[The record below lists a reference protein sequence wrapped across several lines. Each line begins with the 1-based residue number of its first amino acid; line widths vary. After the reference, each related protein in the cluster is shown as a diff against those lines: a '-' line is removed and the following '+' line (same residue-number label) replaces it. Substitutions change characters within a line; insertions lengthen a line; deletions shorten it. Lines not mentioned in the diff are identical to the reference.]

1 MQNSDTWK
9 KVNKLDD
16 SFHLKKISWY
26 FTTRTHL
33 KNIPGVRNLG
43 KLRHRP
49 VGSCISSPESVT
61 SRPMIRKLQ
70 CDALKR
76 HQRLPKLLVHLW
88 MAPVQGCSTNPD
100 IRRFNLRFFLNTWG
114 EKRRGKEMQQR
125 IRSKISLATKLYL
138 FNADLALREDAITP
152 S

>member
-1 MQNSDTWK
+1 MK
-9 KVNKLDD
+9 KGKQAGWQFPSEN
-16 SFHLKKISWY
+16 ISWY

-70 CDALKR
+70 CDALER

-100 IRRFNLRFFLNTWG
+100 IRRLNLKKKIEVMG
-114 EKRRGKEMQQR
+114 EKKCNREFDQKYHWQPNCTCSMQTWHWEKMQ
-125 IRSKISLATKLYL
+125 SHLHNCTAGHNLA
-138 FNADLALREDAITP
+138 I
-152 S
+152 